1 MAQTII
7 IIMLALLSVGTI
19 TMLIFTAKNQSDNIA
34 DLYESYDR
42 MRNNYTE
49 SIAKQ
54 NELNTNYS
62 KSLDERE
69 RSLNDFNIRIK
80 KLELELEA
88 KNAEIERLRG
98 LIVKARTL
106 DFEKSLKNI
115 DSSRDSIVKLFGEE
129 AGKIFDEYGYFSPI
143 MLNEVSTYE
152 EKEAK
157 KED

>member
-1 MAQTII
+1 MIQWVLII
-7 IIMLALLSVGTI
+7 ALIVLFIGVSA
-19 TMLIFTAKNQSDNIA
+19 MLIFTAKNQSDNIA

-54 NELNTNYS
+54 NELNTSYS

-80 KLELELEA
+80 KLELELDA

-98 LIVKARTL
+98 RIAVIELPVDIA
-106 DFEKSLKNI
+106 
-115 DSSRDSIVKLFGEE
+115 
-129 AGKIFDEYGYFSPI
+129 KITK
-143 MLNEVSTYE
+143 EVITN
-152 EKEAK
+152 EKEEVK
-157 KED
+157 KEN

>member
-19 TMLIFTAKNQSDNIA
+19 VMLIFTAKNQSDNIA

-54 NELNTNYS
+54 NELNTSYS

-88 KNAEIERLRG
+88 KNAEIEKLR
-98 LIVKARTL
+98 
-106 DFEKSLKNI
+106 
-115 DSSRDSIVKLFGEE
+115 SRIAVIELPVDIAKITKVDHTPLQEE
-129 AGKIFDEYGYFSPI
+129 NNG
-143 MLNEVSTYE
+143 N
-152 EKEAK
+152 
-157 KED
+157 

>member
-19 TMLIFTAKNQSDNIA
+19 VMLIFTAKNQSDNIA

-54 NELNTNYS
+54 NELNTSYS

-88 KNAEIERLRG
+88 KNTEIEKLRSRIAVIE
-98 LIVKARTL
+98 LPVDIAKITKEVITN
-106 DFEKSLKNI
+106 EK
-115 DSSRDSIVKLFGEE
+115 E
-129 AGKIFDEYGYFSPI
+129 
-143 MLNEVSTYE
+143 
-152 EKEAK
+152 EAK